1 MMRISNIFIL
11 AIFLVAI
18 LSLSSCRDRASN
30 RLMRDM
36 EGRWTIEQIILT
48 DWHGPGQDS
57 VVDRPGGTF
66 VIEPTDDP
74 QTVGYWAYTDLPD
87 GEQIGYYFEVFL
99 DGNPDQPGVTLTY
112 TGVDDPYETNY
123 GLYLW
128 QASFALE
135 TLTEG
140 EMVLINGRQM
150 GDATLAT
157 SKVDLHFSR

>member
-1 MMRISNIFIL
+1 MSTRDRLVFLFFVISFS
-11 AIFLVAI
+11 FLSA
-18 LSLSSCRDRASN
+18 CRDRASN

-74 QTVGYWAYTDLPD
+74 QTTGYWAYTDLPD
-87 GEQIGYYFEVFL
+87 GEPIGYYFEVLL
-99 DGNPDQPGVTLTY
+99 DGNPDQPGVTLTF
-112 TGVDDPYETNY
+112 TGVDDPYESND

-128 QASFALE
+128 QASFVLE
-135 TLTEG
+135 TLTEE
-140 EMVLINGRQM
+140 EMVLINGWRL
-150 GDATLAT
+150 GDANLAS
-157 SKVDLHFSR
+157 SKVDLHLSR